1 MNKHVITGAI
11 AFIKVFDPIA
21 NTFEYIGKMRDIR
34 VNENFRRVR
43 VPKGLGSIFAD
54 EFALVEW
61 AGTISCSYF
70 EISYGK
76 TGLTSALKRNIFGQ
90 GDMFSQIAGGIT
102 TENFEDQAVLD
113 DVGLTV
119 DIYKKVQGTITNG
132 IIQPDAKI
140 YAIVSGMFIESDNIN
155 ISEANIAGRDQT
167 FQYLRP
173 VVIKV

>member
-1 MNKHVITGAI
+1 MGSIDKNVITGALAI
-11 AFIKVFDPIA
+11 IKSNGVA
-21 NTFEYIGKMRDIR
+21 IGKMRDIR

-61 AGTISCSYF
+61 AGSVSCSFF

-76 TGLTSALKRNIFGQ
+76 SGLTDALKRAIFGASEI
-90 GDMFSQIAGGIT
+90 FSQIGGGT
-102 TENFEDQAVLD
+102 NTPNFEDQAVLD
-113 DVGLTV
+113 DVGLSL
-119 DIYKKVQGTITNG
+119 DIYKKIQGTVVGG
-132 IIQPDAKI
+132 IITPDAPV
-140 YAIVSGMFIESDNIN
+140 YATLSGMFIEADNVN